1 MIRHRFNYWSCS
13 RIADWIR
20 GVNKP
25 TALTME
31 EWEAWRDE
39 AKSKRPFR
47 FWISEKVLNSAQNFF
62 SFPIDLWRTISAYF
76 RNRFVTKTHFLKTR
90 LRPGVYHELDER
102 ILHGLFNE
110 LKDFVEVE
118 LAWMHG
124 YGKKEY
130 TFRGG
135 RCREAGLGHLE
146 WASSLKYDESMA
158 FKPGDSEYG
167 KPTPQAES
175 AVTIRELYL
184 WWTETRPARPEPMD
198 ASGWAEDYKKGN
210 KDRKDSFKRLRKIEQ
225 AYDKEDEKMLLR
237 LIKIRKHLW
246 T

>member
-1 MIRHRFNYWSCS
+1 MIRHRFNYWSCG
-13 RIADWIR
+13 RLADWIR
-20 GVNKP
+20 GVKKP
-25 TALTME
+25 MALGMD
-31 EWEAWRDE
+31 EWEVWRKE
-39 AKSKRPFR
+39 TKSKNPFR
-47 FWISEKVLNSAQNFF
+47 FWVAEKFLNSVQNFF
-62 SFPIDLWRTISAYF
+62 MLPFDLWHSVSAYH
-76 RNRFVTKTHFLKTR
+76 RNRFVTKTHFLKTG
-90 LRPGVYHELDER
+90 LEPGAYHELDDR

-124 YGKKEY
+124 YGNKEY
-130 TFRGG
+130 EFRKG
-135 RCREAGLGHLE
+135 RSREAGLGHLE
-146 WASSLKYDESMA
+146 WAAGLKYDELVGKDDPK
-158 FKPGDSEYG
+158 FG

-175 AVTIRELYL
+175 AVVIRDLYK

-198 ASGWAEDYKKGN
+198 ASGWSEDYEKKTP
-210 KDRKDSFKRLRKIEQ
+210 RRDSFNKLRKIER

>member
-13 RIADWIR
+13 RLADWIR
-20 GVNKP
+20 GVKKP
-25 TALTME
+25 MVLGMD
-31 EWEAWRDE
+31 EWDAWRDE
-39 AKSKRPFR
+39 AKSRSPFR
-47 FWISEKVLNSAQNFF
+47 FWIAEKFLNSVQNFF
-62 SFPIDLWRTISAYF
+62 MFPIDLWHSISAYF
-76 RNRFVTKTHFLKTR
+76 RNRFVTKTHFLKTG
-90 LRPGVYHELDER
+90 LEPGAYHELDDR

-124 YGKKEY
+124 YGNKDY
-130 TFRGG
+130 RFRGG

-146 WASSLKYDESMA
+146 WASGLKYDELVGKDDPK
-158 FKPGDSEYG
+158 FG

-175 AVTIRELYL
+175 AVIIRELYK
-184 WWTETRPARPEPMD
+184 WWTETRPSRPEPMD
-198 ASGWAEDYKKGN
+198 ASGWTEDYKKKNG
-210 KDRKDSFKRLRKIEQ
+210 DRKDSFKKLRKIERD
-225 AYDKEDEKMLLR
+225 YEKEDERMLLK